1 MTRASGFVVWLTGLP
16 AAGKT
21 ALAYAMQ
28 EQLQACGVHTVVLD
42 SDDLRAVLTP
52 EPVYTAAERDWFYG
66 VIVYL
71 AAWLARSGV
80 NVLIAATANRAVYR
94 KRARRQIARFA
105 EVHVQCALDVCRR
118 RDPKGIYALAE
129 SGDADHVPGLGVAY
143 EPPVNPEAVVDTTV
157 RLPAEAA
164 CAALIQLE
172 LEQFIRGTD
181 YASSPTPPTRSALQ
195 NV

>member
-1 MTRASGFVVWLTGLP
+1 MTCASGFVIWLTGLP

-21 ALAYAMQ
+21 TLAHAMQ
-28 EQLQACGVHTVVLD
+28 AQLQARGVHTVVLD

-52 EPVYTAAERDWFYG
+52 EPAYTAAERDWFYG
-66 VIVYL
+66 VITYL

-129 SGDADHVPGLGVAY
+129 QGDADHVPGLGVAY
-143 EPPVNPEAVVDTTV
+143 EPPVNPEATVDTAV
-157 RLPAEAA
+157 NLPAEAA
-164 CAALIQLE
+164 RAALIQLE

-181 YASSPTPPTRSALQ
+181 YASSPSPPTRSAL
-195 NV
+195 

>member
-1 MTRASGFVVWLTGLP
+1 MTLNSGFVVWFTGLP

-21 ALAYAMQ
+21 TLAYAMQ
-28 EQLQACGVHTVVLD
+28 EQLRARDVRTVVLD

-52 EPVYTAAERDWFYG
+52 EPAYTAAERDWFYA
-66 VIVYL
+66 VVVYL

-80 NVLIAATANRAVYR
+80 NVLIAATANRADYR

-129 SGDADHVPGLGVAY
+129 SGDADHVPGMGVAY
-143 EPPVNPEAVVDTTV
+143 EPPLNPEATVDTTV
-157 RLPAEAA
+157 KLPAEAA
-164 CAALIQLE
+164 RAVLIQLE
-172 LEQFIRGTD
+172 LNQFIRGTD